1 MWLLHFLK
9 LWPFNVPGLTIFP
22 TQTCHQ
28 ALKKSK
34 YSRNFL
40 GPCQNV
46 LRIPGA
52 GCIGNHLIALVQN
65 RSGQGQGQQL
75 DRPRWP
81 ADHAPAGARGGG
93 PGCAKYSGARARRT
107 ENVTALLEG
116 DSLLRPSSQPHPP
129 SSPGAHAPQGHA
141 LRLRGAPVC
150 PSAGAVGRTDPHG
163 PVPFP
168 LSASHVHASLALTCL
183 FFPPF
188 LSSSPVPSAVFDP
201 FFF

>member
-75 DRPRWP
+75 DEPRWP
-81 ADHAPAGARGGG
+81 ADRAPPAGARGGG
-93 PGCAKYSGARARRT
+93 PGRVQCSGARARRT

-116 DSLLRPSSQPHPP
+116 DPLPRPGSQPHPRAALAPMPPRGTP
-129 SSPGAHAPQGHA
+129 SGCEGHLSVPARAPWGA
-141 LRLRGAPVC
+141 
-150 PSAGAVGRTDPHG
+150 RTPTG
-163 PVPFP
+163 QS
-168 LSASHVHASLALTCL
+168 LSLSRHLTSTRRWL
-183 FFPPF
+183 
-188 LSSSPVPSAVFDP
+188 
-201 FFF
+201 

>member
-40 GPCQNV
+40 SPCQNV

-93 PGCAKYSGARARRT
+93 PGRVQCSGARARRT

-116 DSLLRPSSQPHPP
+116 DPLPRPGSQPHPRAALAPMPPRGTP
-129 SSPGAHAPQGHA
+129 SGCEGRPSVPARAPWGA
-141 LRLRGAPVC
+141 
-150 PSAGAVGRTDPHG
+150 RTPTG
-163 PVPFP
+163 QS
-168 LSASHVHASLALTCL
+168 LSLSWHLTSTRRWL
-183 FFPPF
+183 
-188 LSSSPVPSAVFDP
+188 
-201 FFF
+201 